1 MNKSCILRIMYNI
14 YVISKQDCSLMIC
27 NSVTMQD
34 QENFHKNYDLYV
46 TSEWWVVSRKQLF
59 FFNVHKLHSQ
69 SLSVF
74 CSVKTN
80 ILKLINVTLEWFE
93 SGSAQI

>member
-1 MNKSCILRIMYNI
+1 MSHLN
-14 YVISKQDCSLMIC
+14 DGWFPG
-27 NSVTMQD
+27 NS
-34 QENFHKNYDLYV
+34 
-46 TSEWWVVSRKQLF
+46 F

-80 ILKLINVTLEWFE
+80 ILKLINVTLE
-93 SGSAQI
+93 

>member
-1 MNKSCILRIMYNI
+1 MMGGF
-14 YVISKQDCSLMIC
+14 
-27 NSVTMQD
+27 
-34 QENFHKNYDLYV
+34 QE
-46 TSEWWVVSRKQLF
+46 TAF

-80 ILKLINVTLEWFE
+80 ILKLINVTLE
-93 SGSAQI
+93 

>member
-46 TSEWWVVSRKQLF
+46 TSE
-59 FFNVHKLHSQ
+59 
-69 SLSVF
+69 
-74 CSVKTN
+74 
-80 ILKLINVTLEWFE
+80 
-93 SGSAQI
+93 